1 MASITNDRTSLE
13 KVAILISTV
22 TLLCTIV
29 GWVWFGGGLAQRVIT
44 NENSIATLQKEVNS
58 GRDLNSRQDSDI
70 AVTKA
75 QYAEI
80 IQRLNRIDEKLDRRR

>member
-13 KVAILISTV
+13 RVAVAISAV
-22 TLLCTIV
+22 TLLCTIC
-29 GWVWFGGGLAQRVIT
+29 GWVWFGGGLAQRVTTTET
-44 NENSIATLQKEVNS
+44 NIETLQKEVNS

-80 IQRLNRIDEKLDRRR
+80 ISRLNRIDEKLDKRR